1 MPGVYIMVSISRELS
16 ALAVLILSVVSDSA
30 SLWAVARQAPLSMGI
45 LQASRQEW
53 VATPSSRG
61 SSHPRDRTQVSCIAG
76 GFFTV

>member
-61 SSHPRDRTQVSCIAG
+61 SSHPRDQTQVSRIAG
-76 GFFTV
+76 GFFTI